1 MDGNGLHGNLTATQ
15 PSFMNIEQIKNRTL
29 TVGVIGLG
37 YAGLP
42 VAVGYA
48 QRGIHAIGVDI
59 NADHVALLN
68 SGRTHTPDIPDSQVT
83 PLVGAGLFRAS
94 TDYRDLSDAD
104 AVFICVPTPLSESS
118 DPDNSYII
126 KAVESLVPHLKAGAA
141 VILQSTTHPG
151 ATEELVL
158 PRIAAQGGTVG
169 TDFYV
174 AFSPERVEPGN
185 TKFGTENTPRV
196 VGGITPACGE
206 LVGSLLQIIT
216 DEVVVV
222 SDAKTAEMSKL
233 MENTFRAVNIAY
245 INEIALMCD
254 KLGIDVWEVIRASAS
269 KPFGFMPFYPG
280 PGIGGHCIPV
290 DPEYL
295 AWKMR
300 TVGYE
305 TRFIRL
311 AHAINTEMA
320 DHTVNLVIR
329 ALNRHR
335 KALNGARVLALGVT
349 YKPDVADIRES
360 PSDPVIR
367 KLLAMGADLV
377 YHDPLAPTYK
387 LHDGR
392 VLTGLETLDTAALE
406 NADVVVILTA
416 HRAYNYETIVRH
428 APLLVDTRNATGAFA
443 ATFPDKIVRL

>member
-1 MDGNGLHGNLTATQ
+1 
-15 PSFMNIEQIKNRTL
+15 MNVEQIERREL

-42 VAVGYA
+42 VAVGFA
-48 QRGIHAIGVDI
+48 QKGIPAIGIDI
-59 NADHVALLN
+59 NASHVALLN
-68 SGRTHTPDIPDSQVT
+68 SGRTHTPDIPDAQIA
-83 PLVGAGLFRAS
+83 PLVEMGLFRAS
-94 TDYRDLSDAD
+94 SDYQELQSAD
-104 AVFICVPTPLSESS
+104 AIFICVPTPLNESS
-118 DPDNSYII
+118 DPDNSYIV

-158 PRIAAQGGTVG
+158 PRVAARGGNVG
-169 TDFYV
+169 SDFHI

-196 VGGITPACGE
+196 VGGITAACGE
-206 LVGSLLQIIT
+206 VVGALLRLIT

-254 KLGIDVWEVIRASAS
+254 KLGINVWEVIRASAS

-311 AHAINTEMA
+311 AHAVNTEMA

-349 YKPDVADIRES
+349 YKPDVADVRES
-360 PSDPVIR
+360 PADPVIR
-367 KLLAMGADLV
+367 KLIAMGADLV
-377 YHDPLAPTYK
+377 YHDPLASTYR
-387 LHDGR
+387 LHDGQ
-392 VLTGLETLDTAALE
+392 VLTGLETLDATALE

-416 HRAYNYETIVRH
+416 HRAYNYEFIVTH
-428 APLLVDTRNATGAFA
+428 APLIVDTRNATGAWA
-443 ATFPDKIVRL
+443 KAMADKIVRL

>member
-1 MDGNGLHGNLTATQ
+1 
-15 PSFMNIEQIKNRTL
+15 MNIEQIERQEF

-42 VAVGYA
+42 VAVAYA
-48 QRGIHAIGVDI
+48 QKGIDAIGVDI
-59 NADHVALLN
+59 NAHHVARLN
-68 SGRTHTPDIPDSQVT
+68 SGRTHTPDIPDSQIA
-83 PLVGAGLFRAS
+83 PLVSAGLFRAS
-94 TDYRDLSDAD
+94 TDYSDLRNAD
-104 AVFICVPTPLSESS
+104 ALFICVPTPLNESS

-126 KAVESLVPHLKAGAA
+126 KAIESLIPNLKAGAA
-141 VILQSTTHPG
+141 IILQSTTHPG

-158 PRIAAQGGTVG
+158 PRIAARGGTVG
-169 TDFYV
+169 VDFYI

-206 LVGSLLQIIT
+206 IVGALLQIIT
-216 DEVVVV
+216 DEIVVV

-254 KLGIDVWEVIRASAS
+254 KLGISVWEVIRASSS

-311 AHAINTEMA
+311 AHAVNTEMA

-349 YKPDVADIRES
+349 YKPDVADVRES
-360 PSDPVIR
+360 PSEPVIR

-387 LHDGR
+387 LHNGDL
-392 VLTGLETLDTAALE
+392 LTGLETLDHTALE

-416 HRAYNYETIVRH
+416 HKAYDYEWIVQH
-428 APLLVDTRNATGAFA
+428 APLIVDTRNATGAWA
-443 ATFPDKIVRL
+443 KVAGDKLVRL

>member
-1 MDGNGLHGNLTATQ
+1 
-15 PSFMNIEQIKNRTL
+15 MNHEQIERRDF

-42 VAVGYA
+42 VAVAYA
-48 QRGIHAIGVDI
+48 QKGIESIGVDI
-59 NADHVALLN
+59 NTRHVALLN
-68 SGRTHTPDIPDSQVT
+68 SGRTHTPDIPDEQIA
-83 PLVGAGLFRAS
+83 PLISAGLFRAS
-94 TDYRDLSDAD
+94 TEYSDLAKAD

-126 KAVESLVPHLKAGAA
+126 AAVESLIPHLKAGAA

-158 PRIAAQGGTVG
+158 PRISARGGTVG
-169 TDFYV
+169 VDFYV

-185 TKFGTENTPRV
+185 TTFGTENTPRV
-196 VGGITPACGE
+196 VGGITPACGAI
-206 LVGSLLQIIT
+206 VGALLQLIT
-216 DEVVVV
+216 DEIVIV

-254 KLGIDVWEVIRASAS
+254 KLGISVWEVIRASAS

-329 ALNRHR
+329 ALNRQR

-349 YKPDVADIRES
+349 YKPDVADVRES
-360 PSDPVIR
+360 PADPVIR
-367 KLLAMGADLV
+367 RLLAMGADLV

-387 LHDGR
+387 LHDER
-392 VLTGLETLDTAALE
+392 VLTGLETLDTTALE
-406 NADVVVILTA
+406 SADVVVILTA
-416 HRAYNYETIVRH
+416 HKSYDYEWIVRH
-428 APLLVDTRNATGAFA
+428 APLIVDTRNATGKWAGA
-443 ATFPDKIVRL
+443 AGDKIVRL